1 MKSSSLRETP
11 APLQVKC
18 GTCSK
23 VINGK
28 VLQSKPNCLPV
39 LEQCL
44 HILSS
49 HAVLLLWFHAVPA
62 QVLVKLAEQKRFR
75 CPHCHSYQ
83 NFNLSA
89 EVAQQLV
96 PTQQQEQQRNE
107 QLAAAR
113 QAQEQSDLLAAY
125 GYSAVHDAAN
135 GSYPM
140 QVPLK

>member
-1 MKSSSLRETP
+1 M
-11 APLQVKC
+11 
-18 GTCSK
+18 
-23 VINGK
+23 
-28 VLQSKPNCLPV
+28 
-39 LEQCL
+39 LEQRL
-44 HILSS
+44 HIFSS

-62 QVLVKLAEQKRFR
+62 QVLVKLAEQKQFR

-83 NFNLSA
+83 NCNLSA

-96 PTQQQEQQRNE
+96 LTQQQEQQRNE

-113 QAQEQSDLLAAY
+113 QTQQQSDLLAAY

-140 QVPLK
+140 QVPLNRQTNA